1 MGRSVHEHHVSLSKE
16 QADELALLAVCDESG
31 VDVET
36 LRTALKRLEEICPP
50 LAKRRA
56 RGEVKPAEMARLAL
70 DLPAVTNGML
80 GIKRLLPGA
89 NAAELCARQTSLFAK
104 SGVDNAVAVVNA
116 LRAGL
121 EGAGLDPSA
130 CDELI
135 AAVPAVLVI
144 DADDGGTIAG
154 IVARAGALRDA
165 LPSANLAE
173 LCGKRPEFLVT
184 KDRGEYRLT
193 YESEPR
199 VGHAAGMPVGEK
211 RGDEKSAPGDGD
223 GDGDPAA
230 RWPESWYVYRSA
242 RQMRERMP
250 SDCDVDRLLTDFPNI
265 LAMDVPALFEDLR
278 QVFPGKAPADVLRRN
293 PSISFQVSSF
303 PLVPFLPSLA
313 RPLSVY
319 FVSRARFAFLDRLR
333 RAHPR
338 IAFSPVSRSSR
349 RTRRTRGLCDREMK

>member
-31 VDVET
+31 VDAET

-70 DLPAVTNGML
+70 DLPAVTSGML
-80 GIKRLLPGA
+80 GVKRLLPGA
-89 NAAELCARQTSLFAK
+89 DAAELCARQTSLFAK
-104 SGVDNAVAVVNA
+104 PGVDNAVDVVNT

-121 EGAGLDPSA
+121 EGAGLEPSA

-135 AAVPAVLVI
+135 AAVPAMLVI
-144 DADDGGTIAG
+144 DAADGGTIAG

-165 LPSANLAE
+165 LPTANLAK

-199 VGHAAGMPVGEK
+199 VGHAAGMPVGK
-211 RGDEKSAPGDGD
+211 RRGDEKSAPGDGD
-223 GDGDPAA
+223 GDGDGDRGRAA

-265 LAMDVPALFEDLR
+265 LAMDVPALFEDLKR
-278 QVFPGKAPADVLRRN
+278 VFPGEAPADVLRRN

-303 PLVPFLPSLA
+303 PLAPFLPFS
-313 RPLSVY
+313 RPSALGV
-319 FVSRARFAFLDRLR
+319 FRRSRPFRFSRPSPTSSSAHRVLARFAQFEKNTPDAWPLR
-333 RAHPR
+333 
-338 IAFSPVSRSSR
+338 
-349 RTRRTRGLCDREMK
+349 